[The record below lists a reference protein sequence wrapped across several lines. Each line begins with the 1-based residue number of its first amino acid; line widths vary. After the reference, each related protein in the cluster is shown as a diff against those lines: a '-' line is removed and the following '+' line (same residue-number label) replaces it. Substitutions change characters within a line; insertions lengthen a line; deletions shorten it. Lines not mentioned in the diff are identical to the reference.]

1 MKRRQKKTELNV
13 SVDMGGSLTKAI
25 GGTNFENR
33 IVLGMEPSL
42 TEVPPQILSNVMGLE
57 NTDLENKAWIEVGG
71 KTYAVVY
78 LAQVLTV
85 ANPQLRALKATIAI
99 PKILGVIWVFKERLQ
114 LSNNLTVNLSCL
126 LPPGEI
132 KDREKLK
139 TDLENVIKE
148 GINTPTGKLFI
159 KVNYYNCLAE
169 GTGIYML
176 HRAKKGKEL
185 VNDAIVAVVMLGY
198 RNASVM
204 VFRRGIIKEYQ
215 TKELGFVHLIK
226 SMVKQLSGQTLEKLT
241 PAIAKYRET
250 GSEIF
255 IHSVLLSDN
264 KEMELEEVKKAH
276 QISQETYEYELLN
289 WLKEVLPLDIEEVI
303 LAGGTS
309 DDTLIQAKL
318 LEYFDEKKVYLHAQ
332 VEFPSDLQALN
343 LGNRLG
349 DVWCLWDFMNLK
361 INKNNQRK
369 VA

>member
-1 MKRRQKKTELNV
+1 MRRRQQRTELNV

-25 GGTNFENR
+25 GGRNFEDR
-33 IVLGMEPSL
+33 IVLAMEPSV
-42 TEVPPQILSNVMGLE
+42 TEVPLQILNNVMGLE
-57 NTDLENKAWIEVGG
+57 NAELENKTWIEVGG
-71 KTYAVVY
+71 KTYAVGY
-78 LAQVLTV
+78 LAQVLSV

-99 PKILGVIWVFKERLQ
+99 PKILGVIWVFKEKLQ

-139 TDLENVIKE
+139 TDLDNVVKE

-176 HRAKKGKEL
+176 HRAKKGKES

-198 RNASVM
+198 RNASIM
-204 VFRRGIIKEYQ
+204 VFRRGIIKEYG
-215 TKELGFVHLIK
+215 TKELGFAHLLK
-226 SMVKQLSGQTLEKLT
+226 SMVKQLSGQTLDALA

-250 GSEIF
+250 GNDIYLQ
-255 IHSVLLSDN
+255 SVLLSDQP
-264 KEMELEEVKKAH
+264 EREIEEVKKAH
-276 QISQETYEYELLN
+276 QVSQETYEYELLN

-309 DDTLIQAKL
+309 DDPLIQAKL
-318 LEYFDEKKVYLHAQ
+318 LEDFDDKEVYLHAQ
-332 VEFPSDLQALN
+332 VKLPGDLQALN

-361 INKNNQRK
+361 INQK
-369 VA
+369 AA